1 MNRSKLDK
9 IINSLREEMTATGG
23 NLAGLP
29 PDQPP
34 VRKKKRYLYSKN
46 TRKMW
51 LDHLKGK

>member
-1 MNRSKLDK
+1 MKSSKLDRIIK
-9 IINSLREEMTATGG
+9 IVKEEMTATGG